1 MTSIN
6 LQEAVMTK
14 LPTDNLI
21 KALDTDLTDYQ
32 SIPFWSWNNE
42 IEPEE
47 LVRQIE
53 DMKAAGIG
61 GFIMHARIGL
71 KTEYLG
77 EKWFTCI
84 DACLKK
90 ARELHMNAW
99 VYDENGWPSGF
110 VGGKL
115 LENEDFRAQFV
126 EYEVRDTF
134 DEEAFCVF
142 RADGNGDYVRIGKEE
157 KADAYHCVY
166 LRTSPANT
174 DILNPEVM
182 AEFIRQ
188 THEEYYKRFPESF
201 GRELKGFFTDEPQCY
216 RAKTSYSR
224 FIREEYMKVYGEDV
238 CDHLIHLFTADESGY
253 LFRERYYTVMSRL
266 YTEVFYKTLYD
277 WCEAHNCKLTGH
289 SIQETPVAG
298 PMIGGANCS
307 STYKYEQ
314 IPGVDWLGREC
325 GTELMPKQIGSVAS
339 QLGIKQVLTET
350 FACCGYDVTPKEL
363 KSIGE
368 FQFFHGVN
376 LLCQHLY
383 PYSLAAQGKTDHPPV
398 FSPHGNWFKQFKDFN
413 DYFTKLG
420 FILAN
425 TKEKYDVLI
434 VHPIRS
440 MYLDYTRF
448 GDSTERRKLE
458 ESFKNLL
465 ADLRRN
471 GVLYH
476 FADEYILEHHG
487 KCEGDTFSVG
497 LCDYKTVIVPDMKNL
512 SANTLEL
519 LKKYTGKLLML
530 GKPTYVDGEKAE
542 IDLTSNITYEEI
554 LANKTLKFS
563 CEDGKTGITAR
574 ASDLGDYLFIKN
586 YSRTE
591 KSTFKT
597 EGIANAYK
605 ALDLETFKLSDIY
618 DEMELDACESMILIK
633 DDTAKPRK
641 INYKETDITDRF
653 AVTDITE
660 NYLVMDNVQISYDG
674 ESFSEMLP
682 IQRVFEDLLRAD
694 YKGKVTIRQIFRVS
708 ERMPLT
714 LMMEQGNLLS
724 VTLNGKPLTLK
735 QSDFD
740 VYFAEAD
747 ITDTV
752 VAGENVFEYT
762 VDYYQHDGVH
772 FALFDPL
779 ATESLRNCLYYDT
792 HIENTFIKGD
802 FVVADDLTLSPR
814 RELPAISSELY
825 KNGYPFFMGTLTMKG
840 SCTYNGDGACVL
852 NLGCGRFLVGEI
864 EVNGKSVNLSMDFK
878 RDITD
883 LLCVGE
889 NEIVLKLNASLRN
902 LFGPHHYAPNPEPMG
917 VSPTTFTMRG
927 SWNGG
932 MAEKYTPVYNSVPFG
947 VDKIKLMIEQ

>member
-1 MTSIN
+1 MK
-6 LQEAVMTK
+6 K

-21 KALDTDLTDYQ
+21 RALEGDLTDYQ

-77 EKWFTCI
+77 EKWFACV

-115 LENEDFRAQFV
+115 LEREDFRAQFLDYKV
-126 EYEVRDTF
+126 CDSF
-134 DEEAFCVF
+134 DDEAFCVY
-142 RADGNGDYVRIGKEE
+142 RTDGNGNYERIGKNDT
-157 KADAYHCVY
+157 ADAYHCIY
-166 LRTSPANT
+166 LYTSPANT

-182 AEFIRQ
+182 EEFIRQ

-216 RAKTSYSR
+216 RAKTAYSR
-224 FIREEYMKVYGEDV
+224 FIRDEFMRAYGEDV
-238 CDHLIHLFTADESGY
+238 CDNLIHLFTTEESGY

-289 SIQETPVAG
+289 SIQETPLAG
-298 PMIGGANCS
+298 AMIGGANCS

-314 IPGVDWLGREC
+314 IPGIDWLGREC
-325 GTELMPKQIGSVAS
+325 GTEQMPKQVGSVAS
-339 QLGIKQVLTET
+339 QLGAKQILTET
-350 FACCGYDVTPKEL
+350 FACCGFDVTPKEL

-383 PYSLAAQGKTDHPPV
+383 PYSIAAQGKTDHPPV
-398 FSPHGNWFKQFKDFN
+398 FSPQGNWFKQFKDFN

-420 FILAN
+420 YIMAN

-434 VHPIRS
+434 VHPLRS
-440 MYLDYTRF
+440 VYLDYTRF
-448 GDSTERRKLE
+448 GDKTELKKLE
-458 ESFKNLL
+458 ESFKALL
-465 ADLRRN
+465 ADFRRH

-487 KCEGDTFSVG
+487 KSEGDTLSVG

-512 SANTLEL
+512 SSNTLDL
-519 LKKYTGKLLML
+519 LKNYTGKLLML
-530 GKPTYVDGEKAE
+530 GKPTYVDGKRADV
-542 IDLTSNITYEEI
+542 DLVSNITYGDV
-554 LANKTLKFS
+554 LANTSVKFS
-563 CEDGKTGITAR
+563 CEDGRTGITAR
-574 ASDLGDYLFIKN
+574 AGELGDYLFIKN

-591 KSTFKT
+591 ASTFKT
-597 EGIANAYK
+597 ENIANRYK
-605 ALDLETFKLSDIY
+605 ALDLETYALSDIY
-618 DEMELDACESMILIK
+618 DEMKLEACESMILIA
-633 DDTAKPRK
+633 DDTAKSVK
-641 INYKETDITDRF
+641 TEYDAQDVTDAFR
-653 AVTDITE
+653 VTDITA
-660 NYLVMDNVQISYDG
+660 NYLVMDNAQISYDG
-674 ESFSEMLP
+674 KTFSEVLP
-682 IQRVFEDLLRAD
+682 LQRIFEDLLRAD
-694 YKGKVTIRQIFRVS
+694 YKGKVYIRQTFNVS
-708 ERMPLT
+708 QKMPLT

-724 VTLNGKPLTLK
+724 VTLNGKPLTLG

-747 ITDTV
+747 ITDAV
-752 VAGENVFEYT
+752 VEGENVFEYT
-762 VDYYQHDGVH
+762 VDYYQHEGVH

-792 HIENTFIKGD
+792 HIENAFIKGD
-802 FVVADDLTLSPR
+802 FTVSADLVLSPR
-814 RELPAISSELY
+814 TELPALSSEMY
-825 KNGYPFFMGTLTMKG
+825 KNGYPFFKGTLTLDG
-840 SCTYNGDGACVL
+840 TLEYNGKGRRIL
-852 NLGCGRFLVGEI
+852 SLGGRFLVGELI
-864 EVNGKSVNLSMDFK
+864 INGKSVNLSMDYK
-878 RDITD
+878 KDITD
-883 LLCVGE
+883 YLKVGT
-889 NEIVLKLNASLRN
+889 NEITVLLNSSLRN

-927 SWNGG
+927 AWNGG
-932 MAEKYTPVYNSVPFG
+932 IAEKYTPVYNSVPFG
-947 VDKIKLMIEQ
+947 VDQITLLCEK